1 MEARKAEQ
9 LTFTVKEAVDILLGH
24 ARSSG
29 ANLPPVYENASLNV
43 DGSKG
48 TVVLMVVCPLGWK
61 GQLDA

>member
-9 LTFTVKEAVDILLGH
+9 LTFTVKEAVDILLAH
-24 ARSSG
+24 ARTAG
-29 ANLPPVYENASLNV
+29 GNLPPVYENASLNI

-48 TVVLMVVCPLGWK
+48 TVVMTIVCPLGWK